1 MLITSDIAKKVDLAS
16 LKSKVDKLDVG
27 ELETIDSSTRVF
39 YIRKFFIRK

>member
-27 ELETIDSSTRVF
+27 ELETVPIDLSTRVF
-39 YIRKFFIRK
+39 YIK